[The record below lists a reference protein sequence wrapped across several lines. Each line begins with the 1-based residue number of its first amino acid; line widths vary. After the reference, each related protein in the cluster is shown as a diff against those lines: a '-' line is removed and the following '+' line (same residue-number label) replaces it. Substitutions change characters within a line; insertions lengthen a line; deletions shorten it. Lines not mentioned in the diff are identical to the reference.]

1 MFNIYESKN
10 SASEFSLGSQHFH
23 SKIYVGLP
31 NIIFAIHKKTF
42 MSIIQIKK
50 TNKAS
55 EKNSSVLLI
64 AKADDLK
71 SAGLDDAQLKYA
83 QAQIKAEK
91 KQVTI
96 NHYDRFTFI
105 QLVESGKS
113 PYLRLEQCRK
123 AGNQAAIFFNTHK
136 IEQLSVIDLFDQP
149 HETLAF
155 VEGIMLGS
163 YQFLKYKNTAKN
175 KPNSLQNIAL
185 SSKGISNE
193 DIKHLESLVAGVF
206 MARDL
211 VNEPVIYLNAPQL
224 SKEIEKM
231 GKANGIKVEVLNK
244 TKIEA
249 LKMGGLL
256 AVNLGS
262 IDPPTFNIMEYKPKK
277 AVNKKPLVLVGKGV
291 VYDTG
296 GLSLKPTPGSMD
308 SMKCDMAGAAA
319 VIGTMLAIAK
329 AELPVYCVGLIP
341 ATDNRPNGNAVTP
354 GDVITISDGTT
365 VEVLNTDAEGRLIL
379 SDALV
384 YAKKYEPELVIDLA
398 TLTGA
403 AARAIGHYGIVAMGN
418 SPSDFERLKNSGD
431 MVHERLVEFPLWDEY
446 ADMIKSDIA
455 DLKNIGGVIA
465 GANTAGKFLEH
476 FTDYPWIHLDIA
488 GPAFLEASDSYRGKG
503 GTGTG
508 VRLLFDYIKN
518 KAEI

>member
-1 MFNIYESKN
+1 M
-10 SASEFSLGSQHFH
+10 
-23 SKIYVGLP
+23 P
-31 NIIFAIHKKTF
+31 
-42 MSIIQIKK
+42 SIAIKK
-50 TNKAS
+50 SSKTADKSNK
-55 EKNSSVLLI
+55 VLLI
-64 AKADDLK
+64 SKADDLK
-71 SAGLDDAQLKYA
+71 NAGLDSVELKYA
-83 QAQIKAEK
+83 QAQLKDEK

-96 NHYDRFTFI
+96 NHYDRFTYI
-105 QLVESGKS
+105 QLIESGKT
-113 PYLRLEQCRK
+113 PYLRLETCRK
-123 AGNQAAIFFNTHK
+123 AGNQAAAFFNANK
-136 IEQLSVIDLFDQP
+136 IAQISVVDLFDQP

-155 VEGIMLGS
+155 VEGMLLGA
-163 YQFLKYKNTAKN
+163 YQFLKYKSDSK
-175 KPNSLQNIAL
+175 KKKNSLEKIDI
-185 SSKGISNE
+185 SSKGVSSE
-193 DIKHLESLVAGVF
+193 DIKQLDAVVQGVIL
-206 MARDL
+206 ARDL
-211 VNEPVIYLNAPQL
+211 VNEPVIYLTAPQL
-224 SKEIEKM
+224 SKEIEKL
-231 GKANGIKVEVLNK
+231 GKADGFKVEVLNK
-244 TKIEA
+244 SKIEA

-256 AVNLGS
+256 AVNFGS
-262 IDPPTFNIMEYKPKK
+262 VDPPTFNIMEYKPKK
-277 AVNKKPLVLVGKGV
+277 SVNKKPLVLVGKGV

-319 VIGTMLAIAK
+319 VIGTMHAIAK

-384 YAKKYEPELVIDLA
+384 YAKKYDPELVIDLA

-403 AARAIGHYGIVAMGN
+403 AARAIGQFGIVAMGN

-488 GPAFLEASDSYRGKG
+488 GPAFLEGSDSYRGKG

-508 VRLLFDYIKN
+508 VRLLFDFIKN